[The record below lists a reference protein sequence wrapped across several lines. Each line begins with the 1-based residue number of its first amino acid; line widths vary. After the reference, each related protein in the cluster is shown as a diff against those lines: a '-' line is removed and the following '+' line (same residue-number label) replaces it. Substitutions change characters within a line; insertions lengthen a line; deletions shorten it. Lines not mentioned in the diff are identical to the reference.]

1 MVQLIHGTFK
11 KEWPSIEES
20 GLHNPCC
27 VTELPNSGQIIPGMT
42 RECDAFIYLA
52 EDIFDKYT
60 FESCGDFGYKTESTI
75 HPTDFQMVVFVPS
88 DSDLQHTM

>member
-11 KEWPSIEES
+11 TNWPSIEHS
-20 GLHNPCC
+20 GLRAPHC

-52 EDIFDKYT
+52 DDVFDKYA
-60 FESCGDFGYKTESTI
+60 FEPCEFGYKTSHLI
-75 HPTDFQMVVFVPS
+75 HPKYFQMVVFVPGE
-88 DSDLQHTM
+88 SDLNHSSV